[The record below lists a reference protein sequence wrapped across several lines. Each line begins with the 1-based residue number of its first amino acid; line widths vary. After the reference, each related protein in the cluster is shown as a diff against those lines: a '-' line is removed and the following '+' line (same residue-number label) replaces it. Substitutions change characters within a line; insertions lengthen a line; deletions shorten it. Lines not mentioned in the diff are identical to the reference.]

1 MSYWRNG
8 TLLRNRTHSE
18 ARVSFVELFFD
29 LVYVFA
35 VTQISHYLLGHLTL
49 IGAAQSLILWF
60 AVWLIWQYNAWVTN
74 WFDPETMPIRL
85 LQFTL
90 MLIGLVLAAIIPTSF
105 AQGGLIF
112 ALCFV
117 AIQVGRTVFVLF
129 SLHGDH
135 ALTRNYQRILCWG
148 FLSAAFWI
156 AGGLATGEERLVLWL
171 IAVLCDYIAPM
182 VGFRTPLLGRSY
194 TSEWTIDGA
203 HLAERCQLFMIVALG
218 ETILITGASLSHHAH
233 WDIPTLVGLIAAF
246 LGTIAM
252 WWIYFDTSSKDG
264 HHAIAASDDPGR
276 MGAYFHYVHVILV
289 AGVIV
294 SAVANELVFAHPAA
308 RVDTVSALTLIIG
321 PALYLIGNLIYK
333 RVVYNRWLKSHLLGL
348 LALALLFPAAY
359 LTDLLMINSLTTV
372 LLLIIALTEGCA
384 KRRNGCAA

>member
-1 MSYWRNG
+1 MTLWRNG
-8 TLLRNRTHSE
+8 TLLRNRAQSE
-18 ARVSFVELFFD
+18 TRVSFVELFFD

-90 MLIGLVLAAIIPTSF
+90 MLIGLVMAAIIPTSF
-105 AQGGLIF
+105 EEGGLIF
-112 ALCFV
+112 AVCV
-117 AIQVGRTVFVLF
+117 AAIQVGRSAFVLF
-129 SLHGDH
+129 SLGKNHDL
-135 ALTRNYQRILCWG
+135 AANYQRILCWG
-148 FLSAAFWI
+148 VLSAAFWI
-156 AGGLATGEERLVLWL
+156 AGGFATGEERLVLWL

-182 VGFRTPLLGRSY
+182 VGFRTPFLGRSY

-218 ETILITGASLSHHAH
+218 ETILITGASLSHHTH
-233 WDIPTLVGLIAAF
+233 WDMPTLISMLVAF

-252 WWIYFDTSSKDG
+252 WWIYFDTSSKDA

-276 MGAYFHYVHVILV
+276 MGASFHYVHVILI

-294 SAVANELVFAHPAA
+294 SAVANELVIAHPDA
-308 RVDTVSALTLIIG
+308 RIDMTSALTLIIG
-321 PALYLIGNLIYK
+321 PALYLLGNLIYK
-333 RVVYNRWLKSHLLGL
+333 RIVYKSWLTSHLLGL
-348 LALALLFPAAY
+348 AALGVLLPAAY
-359 LTDLLMINSLTTV
+359 LTDLLMINGLTTV
-372 LLLIIALTEGCA
+372 LLLVIALSEGCA
-384 KRRNGCAA
+384 KRRAP